1 MCMEQ
6 NLLMKSE
13 VLQPATELWAAYKPE
28 NAPFAFRAKSR
39 AAAKAWQTRTR
50 SALGKA
56 IGFQN
61 TPACD
66 LTARKT
72 ERIDKGDFVRE
83 KFIIRTAPHSSMP
96 VYLLLPK
103 NVPGPLPV
111 VLALH
116 GHGYGVKDIVGL
128 WEDGSERDDPSGY
141 HKDFAVELCRR
152 GFAVAAP
159 EISCFGERQSQF
171 PHLLEQIPHDLPPST
186 CVHTSML
193 ASHLGGTAL
202 GIRVRDARRLVDY
215 LTTRP
220 ETNTRKLG
228 VMGISGGGMHAL
240 FSSCIDTRI
249 KACVISGYFAEW
261 RHSIHGMYHCACNYV
276 PGLGQFGEIHDL
288 AGLMAPRPVLIE
300 AATRD
305 SIFPLRSVKRA
316 VARTRQVYDVFGA
329 RSAVK
334 TDIFEAR
341 HEISGA
347 KAYDFLADCLSK
359 RPT

>member
-1 MCMEQ
+1 MSSR
-6 NLLMKSE
+6 LLNSAKMKS
-13 VLQPATELWAAYKPE
+13 LQPATELWAGYEPE
-28 NAPFAFRAKSR
+28 NAPLAFGAKSQT
-39 AAAKAWQTRTR
+39 AARTWQSRTR
-50 SALGKA
+50 KALRKA
-56 IGFQN
+56 VGFQN
-61 TPACD
+61 NPACD
-66 LTARKT
+66 PAPKRI
-72 ERIDKGDFVRE
+72 ERVDKGDYVRE
-83 KFIIRTAPHSSMP
+83 KIVIRTTPLCSMS
-96 VYLLLPK
+96 VYVLIPK
-103 NVPGPLPV
+103 GATVPLPV

-128 WEDGSERDDPSGY
+128 WEDGEERDHPSGY
-141 HKDFAVELCRR
+141 HKDFAVALCRR

-159 EISCFGERQSQF
+159 EISCFGERQSHF
-171 PHLLEQIPHDLPPST
+171 PPDRKQIPPEAPPTT

-215 LTTRP
+215 LASRP
-220 ETNTRKLG
+220 DLNTRKLG

-240 FSSCIDTRI
+240 FSTCIDTRI

-261 RHSIHGMYHCACNYV
+261 RHSIHGMFHCACNYV
-276 PGLGQFGEIHDL
+276 PGLGQFGEIYDL

-305 SIFPLRSVKRA
+305 PIFPIRSVKRA
-316 VARTRQVYDVFGA
+316 VARTRQVYDIFSA
-329 RSAVK
+329 RSEVK

-347 KAYDFLADCLSK
+347 KAYDFLAEYL
-359 RPT
+359 